1 MVRDRLVALVEE
13 IGGMKV
19 VGHSASVSD
28 SVGQIVRLRP
38 DIALLDVRL
47 QDGTAFDIVTR
58 LAELAQSLRTIMISA
73 DGSEP
78 YRQRAKQLGVAHF
91 FDKTREFEQIGPALA
106 RLGGVMR

>member
-1 MVRDRLVALVEE
+1 VVRDRLVALVEE

-28 SVGQIVRLRP
+28 SVGQIVRLHP

-47 QDGTAFDIVTR
+47 RDGTAFDILTR
-58 LAELAQSLRTIMISA
+58 LAELAHSLRTILISA
-73 DGSEP
+73 DGSAP
-78 YRQRAKQLGVAHF
+78 YRQRASQLGAAHF

-106 RLGGVMR
+106 RLGGVRR